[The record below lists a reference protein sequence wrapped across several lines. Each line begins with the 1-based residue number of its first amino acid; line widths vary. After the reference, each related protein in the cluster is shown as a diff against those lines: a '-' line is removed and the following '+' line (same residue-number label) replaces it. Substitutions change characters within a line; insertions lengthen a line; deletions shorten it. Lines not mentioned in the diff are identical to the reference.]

1 MSNEPKKD
9 ISEELVDEVVE
20 TAMKE
25 IEEEGALG
33 IDGNGTCGNLGCSAH

>member
-1 MSNEPKKD
+1 MSDKQKKE

-25 IEEEGALG
+25 IEEEGA
-33 IDGNGTCGNLGCSAH
+33 IDGNGACANGSCALN

>member
-1 MSNEPKKD
+1 MNNEPKKE

-25 IEEEGALG
+25 MEEEGAL
-33 IDGNGTCGNLGCSAH
+33 DTNVGCVNVGCAAN